1 MDEPPEEN
9 CQNISS
15 IINTRSPCNQLSEY
29 LSNSDNYTNYNCQTI
44 LYTIYA
50 LTLESFKLTDNSE
63 YIINLT
69 LYYIHDSKLTD
80 YLTFCI

>member
-1 MDEPPEEN
+1 MDEPPEGN

-15 IINTRSPCNQLSEY
+15 ILIPWSPYRQLSEY
-29 LSNSDNYTNYNCQTI
+29 LINSDNYTNYNCQTI

-50 LTLESFKLTDNSE
+50 ITLESFKLTDNSK

-69 LYYIHDSKLTD
+69 PCYIHDSKLTD